1 MNAKKHVPKG
11 QKKKKCQKHWR
22 RSIRGNLF
30 FPLKLCSFWL
40 CLRKKGFL
48 YVTEHTEN
56 VQACPTFIELLNHIR
71 PECLPYCIKYLLE
84 SGLFQIKDLMKA
96 YRTLLPWKKRINE
109 NITKCLLAQ
118 PPLSPEKWKCI
129 RMSLRSFE

>member
-1 MNAKKHVPKG
+1 MLRNMYQKD
-11 QKKKKCQKHWR
+11 KKKKKAKNTEEDQ
-22 RSIRGNLF
+22 SEEIYF
-30 FPLKLCSFWL
+30 FLLKLCSFWL

-96 YRTLLPWKKRINE
+96 YRTLLPWKK
-109 NITKCLLAQ
+109 
-118 PPLSPEKWKCI
+118 
-129 RMSLRSFE
+129 